1 MNQQGSTADT
11 PAAAAN
17 VAVVGGGITG
27 LAAAHRLL
35 SRCRHTRISLFES
48 SRRVG
53 GIIRTEEADGFLM
66 ELGPDSF
73 ITNKPGAVQL
83 CEELGFSSQL
93 ISTDERFRKSLV
105 LSRGRPR
112 AVPDGFMLM
121 APENPLA
128 VLTTPILSL
137 KGRLR
142 LLGEYFV
149 SSAGAQEDESLAS
162 FVRRRFGP
170 ETLDRLVQ
178 PLVGGIYT
186 SDPEKLS
193 LRATLPRF
201 LDMEKEH
208 GGIIRAVLAG
218 RARKSR
224 KAVAESGARYG
235 LFATPAAGLSSLT
248 GELRKL
254 LEQSERVRLRLNTPI
269 QSLRRDDREN
279 SPGWALE
286 THTGLER
293 FDAVILT
300 LSARAVPQILP
311 DDEFSELSTQLRQI
325 EFASS
330 ALIVSGHQLSDFHDR
345 MEAFGMVVPAVE
357 QREILAVSYSSRKFP
372 NRAPAGHLL
381 LRTFVGGAMQP
392 QMMQKDDDEILDSV
406 NRELSAIY
414 GMHREPLFSEVI
426 RYHAAMPQYHVGHC
440 ERIRRIESCLRQLPG
455 LQLAGSAYHG
465 VGIPDCISSG
475 RTAADSLLAAL
486 S

>member
-1 MNQQGSTADT
+1 MNQQGSTAETPT
-11 PAAAAN
+11 PAAN
-17 VAVVGGGITG
+17 IAVVGGGITG

-35 SRCRHTRISLFES
+35 SGGQHIRISLFES

-66 ELGPDSF
+66 ELGPDAF
-73 ITNKPGAVQL
+73 ITNKPGGVQL
-83 CEELGFSSQL
+83 CEELGISGEL

-137 KGRLR
+137 RGRLR

-201 LDMEKEH
+201 LDMEQEH

-218 RARKSR
+218 RAQKSR

-235 LFATPAAGLSSLT
+235 LFATPAAGLSTLT
-248 GELRKL
+248 NALRQK
-254 LEQSERVRLRLNTPI
+254 LEQSGHVQLRLNTPV
-269 QSLRRDDREN
+269 QSLQRSSAVGSD
-279 SPGWALE
+279 SWMLE
-286 THTGLER
+286 TATGLEH

-300 LSARAVPQILP
+300 LPARAVAQILP
-311 DDEFSELSTQLRQI
+311 DSEFSSLTSELRQI
-325 EFASS
+325 EYASS
-330 ALIVSGHQLSDFHDR
+330 ALIVSGHQLSDFRDR
-345 MEAFGMVVPAVE
+345 MEAFGMVVPAIE
-357 QREILAVSYSSRKFP
+357 QRKILAVSYSSRKFP

-392 QMMQKDDDEILDSV
+392 EMLQQDDDEILDSV
-406 NRELSAIY
+406 DRELRAIY
-414 GMHREPLFSEVI
+414 GMHREPLFAEVI
-426 RYHAAMPQYHVGHC
+426 RYHEAMPQYHVGHC
-440 ERIRRIESCLRQLPG
+440 DRIRRIESSLQQFPG
-455 LQLAGSAYHG
+455 LRLAGSAWHG
-465 VGIPDCISSG
+465 VGIPDCITSG
-475 RTAADSLLAAL
+475 RNAADAVLAGLL
-486 S
+486 